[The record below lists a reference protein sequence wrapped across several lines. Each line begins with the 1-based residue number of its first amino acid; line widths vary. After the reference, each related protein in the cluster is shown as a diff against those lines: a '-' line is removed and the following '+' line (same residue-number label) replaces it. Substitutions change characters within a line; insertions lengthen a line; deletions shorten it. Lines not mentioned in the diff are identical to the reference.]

1 MTTLSKPGRKPGT
14 PKTGGRQAGT
24 PNRTTRR
31 AREVVVEVIEN
42 NAERIQGWLD
52 QISKTDG
59 PREALRAYTALLEFA
74 IPIMVGSRE
83 TQDESNKRRQTQ
95 MRTLGAIA
103 LGILLWQNAAPAQTN
118 DIDTPVADNPDTGN
132 TRTGVIQCLMP

>member
-74 IPIMVGSRE
+74 IPKMARNEVMADEQTKLIVSWIGDSTPKFDE
-83 TQDESNKRRQTQ
+83 TDRSSEDQ
-95 MRTLGAIA
+95 
-103 LGILLWQNAAPAQTN
+103 
-118 DIDTPVADNPDTGN
+118 
-132 TRTGVIQCLMP
+132 

>member
-74 IPIMVGSRE
+74 IPKMARNELAANAGPTQLIVSWQGSAMPQPPQE
-83 TQDESNKRRQTQ
+83 
-95 MRTLGAIA
+95 
-103 LGILLWQNAAPAQTN
+103 
-118 DIDTPVADNPDTGN
+118 ADL
-132 TRTGVIQCLMP
+132 QQ

>member
-74 IPIMVGSRE
+74 IPKMARNELGDNGPTQLIVSWQGSAMPQPPQE
-83 TQDESNKRRQTQ
+83 
-95 MRTLGAIA
+95 
-103 LGILLWQNAAPAQTN
+103 
-118 DIDTPVADNPDTGN
+118 ADL
-132 TRTGVIQCLMP
+132 QQ